1 MTILKTL
8 FSIVFLLSM
17 FGCSEQ
23 DMSVTETGVEIS
35 RPSTSTNTNGLLV
48 RLMQDGIRFTDKSKQ
63 SNADVPLKDLK
74 DYIKNQKLAEKYSL
88 VLLFVDED
96 ADTGDM
102 VKVMDIFKQAG
113 IEKIHVAK
121 GN

>member
-1 MTILKTL
+1 M
-8 FSIVFLLSM
+8 
-17 FGCSEQ
+17 
-23 DMSVTETGVEIS
+23 
-35 RPSTSTNTNGLLV
+35 
-48 RLMQDGIRFTDKSKQ
+48 
-63 SNADVPLKDLK
+63 PLKDLK